1 MDAKERAAREALKFV
16 RNGQIV
22 GLGTGSTVNFFISLL
37 GEKVM
42 KEKLRIRCVAT
53 SNATEAIATKNKL
66 DVVGL
71 NEVERIDLAV
81 DGADQVDKNLNLI
94 KGYGGAL
101 LREKVVDYRSGKF
114 IVIVDESKIKPHLS
128 GEVPLEILPFGSNF
142 VKKELRRFGIK
153 SNTRKK
159 NGKIFITDNGNW
171 VLDAKFRLIENP
183 REMEVL
189 LKTVPGVIEVGIFT
203 KNVSKVIVGGKK
215 MVRIFG

>member
-1 MDAKERAAREALKFV
+1 M
-16 RNGQIV
+16 
-22 GLGTGSTVNFFISLL
+22 
-37 GEKVM
+37 
-42 KEKLRIRCVAT
+42 
-53 SNATEAIATKNKL
+53 
-66 DVVGL
+66 
-71 NEVERIDLAV
+71 
-81 DGADQVDKNLNLI
+81 
-94 KGYGGAL
+94 
-101 LREKVVDYRSGKF
+101 
-114 IVIVDESKIKPHLS
+114 
-128 GEVPLEILPFGSNF
+128 PLEILPFGSNF